1 MDGFEDDDGC
11 PDPDNDKDG
20 IPDTADKCPM
30 QPETLNGIKDD
41 DGCPDAGAPL
51 VRLTKDRIELEERLG
66 FSMKGGRSELRDA
79 GVQSLGL
86 VALILKGHPEL
97 KKVRIEVHSV
107 GISKEEMQHRAD
119 LVKDTLVKKGID
131 AARLTALGLDNGG
144 GARVD
149 FIIEAAAA
157 APAGKGAKGA
167 PAAAPADSGGGP
179 APESEPAA

>member
-1 MDGFEDDDGC
+1 
-11 PDPDNDKDG
+11 
-20 IPDTADKCPM
+20 M
-30 QPETLNGIKDD
+30 QPETLNGIKDE

-51 VRLTKDRIELEERLG
+51 VRLTKDHIELEERLG

-79 GVQSLGL
+79 GVNALGL

-131 AARLTALGLDNGG
+131 AARLTALAIDNGG

-149 FIIEAAAA
+149 FIVEAAAA

-167 PAAAPADSGGGP
+167 PAPAPSEGGGGP
-179 APESEPAA
+179 APESESAAP